1 VRALGIFVK
10 APRPGRVKTRLAVEL
25 GRRAATRLYRR
36 MGRDIVAAAAGVA
49 DRTTVWFAPR
59 RGGAAVRRWLAGL
72 AGLEFRAQTGRTLGD
87 RLAAAFAREFATGAR
102 HVVIIGSDCPDLD
115 ARRLRAA
122 FAALRRRDV
131 VLGPALDGG
140 YYLIGLARP
149 APRLFRGIA
158 WSTAGVAAQTL
169 RRARALGLGWHLLP
183 ALRDVDTAADARATG
198 LLNS

>member
-1 VRALGIFVK
+1 
-10 APRPGRVKTRLAVEL
+10 
-25 GRRAATRLYRR
+25 

-59 RGGAAVRRWLAGL
+59 REGAAVRRWLAGVGGL
-72 AGLEFRAQTGRTLGD
+72 AFRAQAGRTLGD

-102 HVVIIGSDCPDLD
+102 HVVIIGSDCPGLD

-169 RRARALGLGWHLLP
+169 RRARALGLRWHLLP
-183 ALRDVDTAADARATG
+183 PLRDVDTAADARAVG